1 MKGNYMKVLITV
13 LIALF
18 VSASAFAKG
27 ATVKVNGM
35 VCSFCST
42 SIEKKFKEKSEVGE
56 VKVDLETKKVTLMFA
71 ADKSLTDDQIKDVI
85 KKSGYA
91 VESIER
97 NDK

>member
-1 MKGNYMKVLITV
+1 MKFLMTALAVLV
-13 LIALF
+13 F
-18 VSASAFAKG
+18 SASAFAKG

-56 VKVDLETKKVTLMFA
+56 VKVDLETKMVTLKFA
-71 ADKSLTDDQIKDVI
+71 SDKSLTDEQITEVI

-91 VESIER
+91 VVSITR
-97 NDK
+97 DDK

>member
-1 MKGNYMKVLITV
+1 MTMI
-13 LIALF
+13 
-18 VSASAFAKG
+18 VSTAAFAKG

-42 SIEKKFKEKSEVGE
+42 SIEKKFKEKAEVGE
-56 VKVDLETKKVTLMFA
+56 VKVDLETKKVTLVFA
-71 ADKSLTDDQIKDVI
+71 ADKSLTDEQIKDVI

-91 VESIER
+91 VVSIER